1 MSLITYEGFEKYR
14 NLNFYSTFS
23 GNSLAGLLYSLDSTD
38 EVNVKPRNKGFCLK
52 TRSNYSFFESAYPR
66 ILISSDNYNRNNGV
80 FGFAFYNYIPSNSS
94 VASQYS
100 GFFPIAGLVSETGHP
115 HFYIGINSLGQLQ
128 ICRFVTNV
136 NITSGWQYT
145 RNTLNSS
152 NVVWNTGN
160 IFTFNS
166 GPTYTNETLIPF
178 QTNSIYSLLG
188 TTNNTLL
195 INNWNYIECKY
206 SISSS
211 SATGLVQIKL
221 NRAKTDSTL
230 DINLNNVQLTEQSA
244 MRSNIVLGLHRD
256 PTLPAGFRTG
266 YTHPGNPANR
276 LYYAYYD
283 DFYWCDLEGT
293 SFNNFLG
300 QVKCLKQ
307 SYDTV
312 ENYNFTQPLDQNQAI
327 VLSRRFVDT
336 SALTTTISSTTS
348 GQTIDLRSIESANE
362 TLNPIHVKQTV
373 YGYKSTA
380 AANIT
385 MGAQNGAN
393 NILNQNVSIGSNAVT
408 GHIASRD
415 YDNAPDGTEWT
426 NQKIAATTFR
436 HTVQGS

>member
-14 NLNFYSTFS
+14 NLNSYSTFS

-52 TRSNYSFFESAYPR
+52 TRSNYNQSESAYPR
-66 ILISSDNYNRNNGV
+66 ILISSDNLNRNNGV

-100 GFFPIAGLVSETGHP
+100 GFFPIAGLVSETGNP

-128 ICRFVTNV
+128 ICRFVNNV
-136 NITSGWQYT
+136 NIAFNTSM
-145 RNTLNSS
+145 NSNSS

-160 IFTFNS
+160 IRAFY
-166 GPTYTNETLIPF
+166 GPITDTLIPF

-230 DINLNNVQLTEQSA
+230 DINLNNVQLTEQSG

-256 PTLPAGFRTG
+256 PTQPVGFRISYG
-266 YTHPGNPANR
+266 GGGNTSNR

-307 SYDTV
+307 SYDTL

-327 VLSRRFVDT
+327 VLSRQLADT

-362 TLNPIHVKQTV
+362 TLNPIYVKQTV
-373 YGYKSTA
+373 YGYKTTA

-393 NILNQNVSIGSNAVT
+393 NILNQNVSIGSNAAT